1 MGKDLEPIG
10 RVVGTERKPNTPH
23 EFHFWTAPDSTVGI
37 GALVKLCVDRPRPVT
52 VYGIVVDG
60 AAWTDVESVLHDY
73 IGMEGQ
79 PAPEFPIPTERP
91 EIRVY
96 TAAVLRHEPEE
107 PLQPVPGGPVYLAD
121 DEDVRV
127 ALRMDAYAK
136 PGGTGIP
143 VGLYTAGGL
152 QAPVY
157 LDADFLLGP
166 EAAHLNITGVS
177 GLATK
182 TSAVL
187 FLLASIFEYFGRTG
201 APVEGLRARGSG
213 LGELR
218 AAPDPAAPIPAPGL
232 RAQGSGLREL
242 RAASD
247 AQPLSPKPQAL
258 SPDAEPQALSPDAP
272 TVAALCFNV
281 KGPDLLFLDQP
292 AELSEE
298 DRAQY
303 ARLGVPAEPFR
314 KVRYY
319 APYKP
324 DGYNL
329 NTLRTNEAL
338 THNVEPLVWGLEQI
352 LDFAEVLLTREDV
365 DAKADALIEFIRD
378 RVVGREWSDGTTR
391 THRVRTFQEL
401 EDWFEDV
408 LDVCEQNN
416 WQAWKTHHV
425 ATIRKVRN
433 RLLNLATRAK
443 GLVSND
449 ATVNDLPWGAF
460 EDRTVYVIDVA
471 NVEPEAQD
479 LIFARVV
486 NEARERLERGAL
498 GVDHLIVFVDE
509 LNKYAPGDGPDT
521 YVRKMLLD
529 ISERGR
535 YLGLVLF
542 SAQQFRSQVHKRVVG
557 NAGTAVYGRMDM
569 DELATPGYATLSHAT
584 KAKLATLPKGELMIR
599 HPHFTQPIFVRFPR
613 PAVLAGR
620 EGVKRFEPAY
630 DLPFEDAVAR
640 HLKRLDRSI
649 SANAVKDLIAGREE
663 AEVLEA
669 LHRTQQHRPEN
680 VLAFFRG
687 CLRKKVERETVP
699 AGGAPGERR
708 GAVELPDDPYA

>member
-1 MGKDLEPIG
+1 MAVAPEPIG

-23 EFHFWTAPDSTVGI
+23 EFHFWTAPDSPVGI
-37 GALVKLCVDRPRPVT
+37 GALVKLRVDEPRPLT

-60 AAWTDVESVLHDY
+60 ASWTDLESALHDY
-73 IGMEGQ
+73 IGLEGE
-79 PAPEFPIPTERP
+79 PAPAFPAPTERP

-127 ALRMDAYAK
+127 GLRMDAYAK

-187 FLLASIFEYFGRTG
+187 FLLASIFEWFGGRSSGVGGQWSVVSGQSSVVRGQDSGVGRRASRGEQGPYPAESRMLNPESSESRMLNPESSGGEGTG
-201 APVEGLRARGSG
+201 GRA
-213 LGELR
+213 
-218 AAPDPAAPIPAPGL
+218 
-232 RAQGSGLREL
+232 
-242 RAASD
+242 
-247 AQPLSPKPQAL
+247 
-258 SPDAEPQALSPDAP
+258 

-324 DGYNL
+324 DGFNL
-329 NTLRTNEAL
+329 NTLRTHEAL

-378 RVVGREWSDGTTR
+378 RVVGREWDDGTLR
-391 THRVRTFQEL
+391 AHRVRTFQEL
-401 EDWFEDV
+401 EAWFEDV
-408 LDVCEQNN
+408 LSVCEQNDR
-416 WQAWKTHHV
+416 QVWKTHHV

-433 RLLNLATRAK
+433 RLLNLSTRAK

-449 ATVNDLPWGAF
+449 ATVNDLPWGTF

-486 NEARERLERGAL
+486 NEARERLERNAL
-498 GVDHLIVFVDE
+498 GVDHLVVFVDE
-509 LNKYAPGDGPDT
+509 LNKYAPSDGHDT

-529 ISERGR
+529 VSERGR

-542 SAQQFRSQVHKRVVG
+542 SAQQFRSQVHKR
-557 NAGTAVYGRMDM
+557 
-569 DELATPGYATLSHAT
+569 
-584 KAKLATLPKGELMIR
+584 
-599 HPHFTQPIFVRFPR
+599 
-613 PAVLAGR
+613 
-620 EGVKRFEPAY
+620 
-630 DLPFEDAVAR
+630 
-640 HLKRLDRSI
+640 
-649 SANAVKDLIAGREE
+649 
-663 AEVLEA
+663 
-669 LHRTQQHRPEN
+669 
-680 VLAFFRG
+680 
-687 CLRKKVERETVP
+687 
-699 AGGAPGERR
+699 
-708 GAVELPDDPYA
+708 

>member
-1 MGKDLEPIG
+1 MSLNRQPNEMQQGSPVPVG

-23 EFHFWTAPDSTVGI
+23 EFHFWTAPDSPIGI
-37 GALVKLCVDRPRPVT
+37 GALVRVQVEAPRPLT
-52 VYGIVVDG
+52 VYGVVVDG
-60 AAWTDVESVLHDY
+60 VSYTDLESALHDY
-73 IGMEGQ
+73 IGLEGQ
-79 PAPEFPIPTERP
+79 PAPTFPAPTERP
-91 EIRVY
+91 EIRLY

-107 PLQPVPGGPVYLAD
+107 PLQPVPAGPVYLAS

-127 ALRMDAYAK
+127 GLRMDAYAK
-136 PGGTGIP
+136 PDGTGIP

-152 QAPVY
+152 QAPVF
-157 LDADFLLGP
+157 LDSDFLLGP

-187 FLLASIFEYFGRTG
+187 FLLASIFAWFR
-201 APVEGLRARGSG
+201 RGS
-213 LGELR
+213 
-218 AAPDPAAPIPAPGL
+218 
-232 RAQGSGLREL
+232 
-242 RAASD
+242 
-247 AQPLSPKPQAL
+247 
-258 SPDAEPQALSPDAP
+258 
-272 TVAALCFNV
+272 VAALCFNV

-303 ARLGVPAEPFR
+303 ARLGVPPEPFE

-365 DAKADALIEFIRD
+365 DAKADALVEFIRD
-378 RVVGREWSDGTTR
+378 RVVGREWSDGTLH
-391 THRVRTFQEL
+391 THTVRTFQEL
-401 EDWFEDV
+401 EAWFEDV
-408 LDVCEQNN
+408 LGNCEQNDR
-416 WQAWKTHHV
+416 QVWKTHHV

-449 ATVNDLPWGAF
+449 ATVNDLPWGRF

-486 NEARERLERGAL
+486 NEARERLERDAL
-498 GVDHLIVFVDE
+498 GVDHLVIFVDE
-509 LNKYAPGDGPDT
+509 LNKYAPSDGHET

-529 ISERGR
+529 VSERGR

-557 NAGTAVYGRMDM
+557 NAGTAIFGRMDM
-569 DELATPGYATLSHAT
+569 DELATPGYATLSPAT
-584 KAKLATLPKGELMIR
+584 KSKLATLPKGELMLR

-613 PAVLAGR
+613 PAVMAGR
-620 EGVKRFEPAY
+620 DGIKRFEPAY
-630 DLPFEDAVAR
+630 DLPFEEAVVR
-640 HLKRLDRSI
+640 HLKRLDAKI
-649 SANAVKDLIAGREE
+649 SANEVKDLIAGREE
-663 AEVLEA
+663 AEVLQA
-669 LHRTQQHRPEN
+669 LHRTQQARPDG
-680 VLAFFRG
+680 VLAYFRG
-687 CLRKKVERETVP
+687 CLKKKVARDVVP
-699 AGGAPGERR
+699 AGGAPESGPGMGRIEIP
-708 GAVELPDDPYA
+708 EDPYA

>member
-1 MGKDLEPIG
+1 MAVAHEPIG
-10 RVVGTERKPNTPH
+10 RVVGIERKPNTPH
-23 EFHFWTAPDSTVGI
+23 EFHFWTAPDSPVGI
-37 GALVKLCVDRPRPVT
+37 GALVKLRVDEPRPLT

-60 AAWTDVESVLHDY
+60 ASWTDLESVLHDY
-73 IGMEGQ
+73 IGLDGR
-79 PAPEFPIPTERP
+79 PAPEFPVPTERP

-127 ALRMDAYAK
+127 GLRMDAYAR

-187 FLLASIFEYFGRTG
+187 FLLASIFEWFGG
-201 APVEGLRARGSG
+201 RASGGSG
-213 LGELR
+213 QWSVGSGQSSVVSGQSSVVSDQHSGVR
-218 AAPDPAAPIPAPGL
+218 GRDSGGG
-232 RAQGSGLREL
+232 RQGSRGEQGPYPAESRMLNAESSGGEGMGR
-242 RAASD
+242 RA
-247 AQPLSPKPQAL
+247 
-258 SPDAEPQALSPDAP
+258 

-303 ARLGVPAEPFR
+303 ARLGVPPEPFR
-314 KVRYY
+314 NVRYY

-324 DGYNL
+324 DGFNL
-329 NTLRTNEAL
+329 NTLRTHEAL

-378 RVVGREWSDGTTR
+378 RVVGREWSDGTLR

-401 EDWFEDV
+401 EAWFEDV
-408 LDVCEQNN
+408 LSVCEQNDR
-416 WQAWKTHHV
+416 QVWKTHHV

-433 RLLNLATRAK
+433 RLLNLSTRAK

-486 NEARERLERGAL
+486 NEARERLERNAL

-509 LNKYAPGDGPDT
+509 LNKYAPADGHDT

-529 ISERGR
+529 VSERGR

-557 NAGTAVYGRMDM
+557 NAGTGIYGRMDM
-569 DELATPGYATLSHAT
+569 DELATPGYAVLSPAT
-584 KAKLATLPKGELMIR
+584 KSKLATLAKGELMVR
-599 HPHFTQPIFVRFPR
+599 HPHFAQPIFLRFPR

-620 EGVKRFEPAY
+620 DGVRRFEPAH
-630 DLPFEDAVAR
+630 DLPFQDAVAR
-640 HLKRLDRSI
+640 QLRRLDARI
-649 SANAVKDLIAGREE
+649 SVNEVKDLVAGREE
-663 AEVLEA
+663 AEVLRA
-669 LHRTQQHRPEN
+669 LHATQQKRPAG
-680 VLAFFRG
+680 VLAYFQS
-687 CLRKKVERETVP
+687 CLRKRLPRDVVPFMAERMKRVEVP
-699 AGGAPGERR
+699 E
-708 GAVELPDDPYA
+708 DPYA

>member
-1 MGKDLEPIG
+1 MSTRSLPIG
-10 RVVGTERKPNTPH
+10 RVVGTEKKPNTPH
-23 EFHFWTAPDSTVGI
+23 EFHFWTASDSPVGI
-37 GALVKLCVDRPRPVT
+37 GTLVRVRVEEPRPLT

-60 AAWTDVESVLHDY
+60 ASYTDLQSPLHDY
-73 IGMEGQ
+73 IGLDGD
-79 PAPEFPIPTERP
+79 PAPPILAPTERP
-91 EIRVY
+91 EIRIF
-96 TAAVLRHEPEE
+96 TAAVLRHDPEE
-107 PLQPVPGGPVYLAD
+107 PLQPVPSGPVYLAD

-127 ALRMDAYAK
+127 GLRMDAYAR

-143 VGLYTAGGL
+143 VGLYTTGGL
-152 QAPVY
+152 RAPVY
-157 LDADFLLGP
+157 LDSDFLLGP

-187 FLLASIFEYFGRTG
+187 FLLASIFEHFGRG
-201 APVEGLRARGSG
+201 RGPGSHADARGATGGAAQAGRDPSSG
-213 LGELR
+213 
-218 AAPDPAAPIPAPGL
+218 
-232 RAQGSGLREL
+232 READG
-242 RAASD
+242 RSA
-247 AQPLSPKPQAL
+247 
-258 SPDAEPQALSPDAP
+258 

-303 ARLGVPAEPFR
+303 ARLGVPAQPFR
-314 KVRYY
+314 NVRYY

-329 NTLRTNEAL
+329 NTLRTHEAL
-338 THNVEPLVWGLEQI
+338 SHNVEPLVWGLEQI

-378 RVVGREWSDGTTR
+378 RVVGQEWSDGTLR
-391 THRVRTFQEL
+391 THTVRTFQEL
-401 EDWFEDV
+401 EAWFEDV
-408 LDVCEQNN
+408 LAVCEQNDR
-416 WQAWKTHHV
+416 QVWKTHHV

-433 RLLNLATRAK
+433 RLLNLSTRAK

-498 GVDHLIVFVDE
+498 GVDHLVVFVDE
-509 LNKYAPGDGPDT
+509 LNKYAPSDGHDT

-557 NAGTAVYGRMDM
+557 NSGTAVYGRMDM
-569 DELATPGYATLSHAT
+569 DELATPGYATLSPAT
-584 KAKLATLPKGELMIR
+584 KSKLATLPKGELMIR

-620 EGVKRFEPAY
+620 YGVKRFPPAY

-640 HLKRLDRSI
+640 QLRRLDPSI
-649 SANAVKDLIAGREE
+649 SANEVKDLIAGRDE
-663 AEVLEA
+663 AEVLQA
-669 LHRTQQHRPEN
+669 LHRTQQVRPEGA
-680 VLAFFRG
+680 LAFFKG
-687 CLRKKVERETVP
+687 CLKRRVERQTVP
-699 AGGAPGERR
+699 AGGTPGTPR
-708 GAVELPDDPYA
+708 AITLPDDPYA